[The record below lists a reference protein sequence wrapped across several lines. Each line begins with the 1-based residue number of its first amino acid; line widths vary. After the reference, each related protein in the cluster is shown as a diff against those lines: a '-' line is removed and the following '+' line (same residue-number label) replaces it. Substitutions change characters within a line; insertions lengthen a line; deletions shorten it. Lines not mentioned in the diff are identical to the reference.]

1 MQTGKITLSIDSRYE
16 NVQLVGCAVH
26 KLSDM
31 TPLNDNDAHQVEL
44 CVSEAVVN
52 SIKHGYHNQ
61 AGHFVDVIV
70 TLHKDKLVIE
80 VVDSGDRMDPDVLKK
95 YSSISIDFDPQ
106 DIDSIPCSGRGLAI
120 IQEFMDSVH
129 YSEHG
134 QRKYLT
140 MTKRFQPRQEVSGNG
155 NQH

>member
-1 MQTGKITLSIDSRYE
+1 MSIDSRYE

-31 TPLNDNDAHQVEL
+31 TPLSDNDAHQVEL

-52 SIKHGYHNQ
+52 SIKHGYHNE
-61 AGHFVDVIV
+61 AGHRVDIVV
-70 TLHKDKLVIE
+70 TLQSDRLVID
-80 VVDSGDRMDPDVLKK
+80 VVDSGDRMDPDVLKT
-95 YSSISIDFDPQ
+95 SSSMTIDFDPQ
-106 DIDSIPCSGRGLAI
+106 DIDSIPCTGRGLAI
-120 IQEFMDSVH
+120 IQDFMDSVR

-134 QRKYLT
+134 PLKHLT
-140 MTKRFQPRQEVSGNG
+140 MTKRFQPRQEASENG